1 MEPNQPI
8 HEPDYCM
15 NCENFAHRLA
25 VVEWGEGLMGVPN
38 GDIEYDVLHLCKH
51 HHAELVVKQFQ
62 QPTHAKD
69 KWFIT
74 HSEVLPDYTDD
85 GTLIP
90 EHCFALVSTENPVG
104 VVVDTV
110 EVIA

>member
-1 MEPNQPI
+1 MEPTQPI

-25 VVEWGEGLMGVPN
+25 VVEWGEGTF
-38 GDIEYDVLHLCKH
+38 DYDVITVCQH
-51 HHAELVVKQFQ
+51 HFAELVIEEFKQ
-62 QPTHAKD
+62 PSHAKR
-69 KWFIT
+69 WSMT

>member
-1 MEPNQPI
+1 MEPTQPI
-8 HEPDYCM
+8 HQPDLCE

-38 GDIEYDVLHLCKH
+38 GGIEYDVLHLCKH
-51 HHAELVVKQFQ
+51 HFAELVSNEFQ

-74 HSEVLPDYTDD
+74 HSEVLPDTTDD
-85 GTLIP
+85 GTIIP
-90 EHCFALVSTENPVG
+90 EWAFTPLSTEDPVG
-104 VVVDTV
+104 VVVDPV
-110 EVIA
+110 EVVA